1 MRYIISE
8 KQEALILSKLM
19 EERLNEAEANDKVL
33 RIKDYLDKGFKK
45 VSQGAVDS
53 NGDPSK
59 AEMVLMIGY
68 DGTPVRPLDDK
79 QLFQKLQAKIKNI
92 LPEDER
98 DEFLKKCMIAWYYG
112 KITRNGTI
120 IT

>member
-19 EERLNEAEANDKVL
+19 EERLNEAETNDKVL
-33 RIKDYLDKGFKK
+33 RVKGYLDREFKK
-45 VSQGAVDS
+45 VSQASVDS
-53 NGDPSK
+53 NDEPSK
-59 AEMVLMIGY
+59 AEMVLMVGY
-68 DGTPVRPLDDK
+68 DGTPVRTLSDK
-79 QLFQKLQAKIKNI
+79 QLFQKLQAKFKTI

-120 IT
+120 MT